1 MTFLDIMLLVAYFA
15 VLGGIGYWSSKRSLD
30 SSKSYFLAGANLG
43 WMAIGASLFASNIS
57 AEHFIGLAGSGAA
70 GGMAVGQFELL
81 ACFCL
86 LTLGWIFVPLYL
98 RTGVFTMPEFL
109 ENRFNPQCRTYLS
122 AISLIAYVFTKI
134 SVSVYAGALVLDVVL
149 GWNMWVGAV
158 VLIVATGI
166 YTVFGGL
173 RAVVYTH
180 LFQAIILIGGGIV
193 LTAIAI
199 SRVGGFNVLVSE
211 ATPGF
216 FNLWKGV
223 NHPDFPWT
231 GILFGAPILGIWY
244 WCTDQMIVQ
253 RTLAARNIK
262 EAHRGTLFA
271 GALKLLPI
279 FILVLPGIAG
289 GILFRDV
296 AATAPNEIYA
306 TMVNEL
312 LPAGV
317 KGLMVAAL
325 MSALMSSLAS
335 VFNSSSALITMDF
348 YKKYRPDAS
357 EKQLVRFGQLATV
370 VLVVVGL
377 VWIPFIGVIS
387 NQLFIYLQAVQAYI
401 SPPIAVV
408 FLLGVSW
415 RRLNGKGALASLIGG
430 FIIGALRFA
439 TETAVK
445 SGWISW
451 QPLVRFAGINF
462 LHFAILLAVICAV
475 IMVLVSLVTA
485 PPPEEKLGIFA
496 KRMEKRIT
504 EEPRAHR
511 INVLLSVLLVVV
523 VLAIWAY
530 FSPLVF

>member
-1 MTFLDIMLLVAYFA
+1 MGLLDIVFIVIYFA
-15 VLGGIGYWSSKRSLD
+15 ILGGIGYWSSRRSLD
-30 SSKSYFLAGANLG
+30 SSKSYFLAGGSIG
-43 WMAIGASLFASNIS
+43 WIAIGASLFASNIS

-86 LTLGWIFVPLYL
+86 LALGWLFVPLYL

-134 SVSVYAGALVLDVVL
+134 SVAVYAGALVLDVVL
-149 GWNMWVGAV
+149 GWNIWTGAI
-158 VLIVATGI
+158 VLIVATGL

-199 SRVGGFNVLVSE
+199 SKVGGFSE
-211 ATPGF
+211 LTQGAAPGF

-231 GILFGAPILGIWY
+231 GILFGAPILGVWY

-253 RTLAARNIK
+253 RTLAAKNLS

-296 AATAPNEIYA
+296 VPNKIYA

-325 MSALMSSLAS
+325 LSALMSSLAS
-335 VFNSSSALITMDF
+335 VFNSSSTLITMDF
-348 YKKYRPDAS
+348 YKKYRPNAS

-370 VLVVVGL
+370 VLVFVGL
-377 VWIPFIGVIS
+377 LWIPFIGVIS
-387 NQLFIYLQAVQAYI
+387 NQLFIYLQSVQAYI
-401 SPPIAVV
+401 APPIAVV
-408 FLLGVSW
+408 FLLGITFK
-415 RRLNGKGALASLIGG
+415 RLNGKGALATLLGG
-430 FIIGALRFA
+430 FVIGALRFVA
-439 TETAVK
+439 ETGVK
-445 SGWISW
+445 SGRITW
-451 QPLVRFAGINF
+451 QPLVQFVNINF
-462 LHFAILLAVICAV
+462 LHFAILLAAICSV
-475 IMVLVSLVTA
+475 IMVAVSLVTA
-485 PPPEEKLGIFA
+485 PPTEDKLTIFA
-496 KRMEKRIT
+496 KKTTERIA
-504 EEPRAHR
+504 ESHSQHR
-511 INVLLSVLLVVV
+511 INITLSVLLVAA
-523 VLAIWAY
+523 VLAIWVY
-530 FSPLVF
+530 FSPLVFPK

>member
-1 MTFLDIMLLVAYFA
+1 MAVLDIVFLIMYFM

-30 SSKSYFLAGANLG
+30 STKSYFLAGGNIG
-43 WMAIGASLFASNIS
+43 WIAIGASLFASNIS

-86 LTLGWIFVPLYL
+86 LILGWVFVPLYL

-149 GWNMWVGAV
+149 GWNIWTGAV
-158 VLIVATGI
+158 ILIVATGI

-199 SRVGGFNVLVSE
+199 SKVGGFGALTQG
-211 ATPGF
+211 AAPGF
-216 FNLWKGV
+216 LNLWKGM

-253 RTLAARNIK
+253 RTLAARNLS

-289 GILFRDV
+289 GMLFKDV
-296 AATAPNEIYA
+296 VPNKIYA

-312 LPAGV
+312 LPIGV

-325 MSALMSSLAS
+325 LSALMSSLAS
-335 VFNSSSALITMDF
+335 VFNSSSTLITMDF
-348 YKKYRPDAS
+348 YKKYRPNAS

-370 VLVVVGL
+370 VLVFVGL
-377 VWIPFIGVIS
+377 LWIPFIGVIS
-387 NQLFIYLQAVQAYI
+387 NQLFIYLQSVQAYI
-401 SPPIAVV
+401 APPIAVV

-415 RRLNGKGALASLIGG
+415 RRLNGKGALASLLGG
-430 FIIGALRFA
+430 FALGALRFVV
-439 TETAVK
+439 ETGVK
-445 SGWISW
+445 SGWITW
-451 QPLVRFAGINF
+451 QPFVKLASINF
-462 LHFAILLAVICAV
+462 LHFAILLAAICSV
-475 IMVLVSLVTA
+475 IMVVVSLFTA
-485 PPPEEKLGIFA
+485 PPTEDKLGIFA
-496 KRMEKRIT
+496 KRATERIA
-504 EEPRAHR
+504 ESHKAHG
-511 INVLLSVLLVVV
+511 INVMLSVLLVVA

-530 FSPLVF
+530 FSPLVFPK